1 MELFFANE
9 IREGMVIL
17 EGDEFRHC
25 CKVLRNKEGDIVHA
39 IDGKG
44 LLMECRITSV
54 SSSRAEAEVLSSTTG
69 FGAHGYRLAVAA
81 APTKNNE
88 RYEWFLE
95 KAVEMGIDRCIP
107 LICEH
112 SESKTIKK
120 DRLERIV
127 LSAAKQ
133 SLKAELPE
141 IDDPM
146 AFKEAI
152 KEYSAFEGIK
162 AIAYCGEE
170 YRREELA
177 TVISANR
184 KRIKDIGMII
194 LIGPEGDFSKEEA
207 TLAASSGFV
216 PVSIGSSRLRTETA
230 AMVAVAAVYTGMSAC
245 TD

>member
-112 SESKTIKK
+112 SERKTIKK

>member
-44 LLMECRITSV
+44 LLMECRIASV
-54 SSSRAEAEVLSSTTG
+54 SSSMAEAEILSSTTG

-112 SESKTIKK
+112 SERKTIKK

-177 TVISANR
+177 TVISANM

-207 TLAASSGFV
+207 ALAASSGFV
-216 PVSIGSSRLRTETA
+216 PVSIGRSRLRTETA
-230 AMVAVAAVYTGMSAC
+230 AMVAVAAVYAGMSAC

>member
-54 SSSRAEAEVLSSTTG
+54 SSSMAEAEILSSTTG

-95 KAVEMGIDRCIP
+95 KAVEMGIDKCIP

-112 SESKTIKK
+112 SERKTIKK

-207 TLAASSGFV
+207 ALAASSGFV

-230 AMVAVAAVYTGMSAC
+230 AMVAVAAVYAGMSAC

>member
-1 MELFFANE
+1 
-9 IREGMVIL
+9 
-17 EGDEFRHC
+17 
-25 CKVLRNKEGDIVHA
+25 
-39 IDGKG
+39 
-44 LLMECRITSV
+44 
-54 SSSRAEAEVLSSTTG
+54 
-69 FGAHGYRLAVAA
+69 
-81 APTKNNE
+81 
-88 RYEWFLE
+88 
-95 KAVEMGIDRCIP
+95 MGIDRCIP

-112 SESKTIKK
+112 SERKTIKK

-207 TLAASSGFV
+207 ALAASSGFV

-230 AMVAVAAVYTGMSAC
+230 AMVAVAAVYAGMSAC